1 MERIRSFP
9 FCNFRLL
16 GLSLLIVLAVRPAL
30 TQQKQTPLQGIVID
44 WTSQH
49 VIFSNPGRMEEALTK
64 GTLNEWERIVT
75 EPRYQM
81 QQFRG
86 MTSVQQPVGE

>member
-30 TQQKQTPLQGIVID
+30 TQQEQTPLQGIVID

-49 VIFSNPGRMEEALTK
+49 VIFSNPGTMEEALTK
-64 GTLNEWERIVT
+64 GTLDEWERTVT
-75 EPRYQM
+75 EPRNRM

-86 MTSVQQPVGE
+86 MTSVQQHVGV